1 VNIKALYNYLYNSRH
16 VASIWLVG
24 IVLFLYLSIP
34 FFNKDSGMYFLDII
48 VPSKLNPLPNKKVSE
63 LQKDNSANEALL
75 FVTINK
81 KQFLTKFVTYISDED
96 LAANKVKDTADGK
109 ANNSFIIVGRKA
121 NKKPSKTKEDF
132 FIRAAPKI

>member
-1 VNIKALYNYLYNSRH
+1 MYNSRH
-16 VASIWLVG
+16 VASIWLIG
-24 IVLFLYLSIP
+24 IVLFLYLSVP
-34 FFNKDSGMYFLDII
+34 FFNKDSGMYFLDLI
-48 VPSKLNPLPNKKVSE
+48 VPAKLNPLPNKKVSE

-96 LAANKVKDTADGK
+96 LAANEVKDTADGK
-109 ANNSFIIVGRKA
+109 ANNSFIIVGIKA
-121 NKKPSKTKEDF
+121 NKKRSKTKDDF